1 MALDRPDSIR
11 RSDGPMLSAPRDEA
25 GLPREVYALL
35 AQANLLRMRGCWEE
49 AVSNCMAALRMA
61 PDSPSA
67 QSLLGDIYENQGRFD
82 DAIQWYRMALD
93 ANPESPADRLKL
105 DRLLQRQQPGSRTER
120 KAALLDKA
128 APLDKAA
135 LLEPDAVSA
144 APAPAGPAPTSLPL
158 GRRLMQ
164 DPETALRCGAL
175 LAAALVCL
183 VVVFAYAAV
192 HRRAAL
198 ASLGLAPSQEVK
210 TAPVVVAPL
219 SGPPAGSETSSTLH
233 DSAEQAVLDS
243 LRGSSDLSAQGITVD
258 DLQFDPRA
266 SRMSVTISLPSGNGL
281 TQAAVLHSALH
292 TVQATAAATPSA
304 TAFTLR
310 CYLIPAGTGGKSLI
324 FVGDLSRSALPGG
337 VAPEPADGQIQAI
350 WTNLWWSPQ
359 MPGLDAAP

>member
-1 MALDRPDSIR
+1 MDLDQPDIIR
-11 RSDGPMLSAPRDEA
+11 RSNGPGLSALRDET

-49 AVSNCMAALRMA
+49 AVGNCMAALRLA

-93 ANPESPADRLKL
+93 ASPDSPADRLKL
-105 DRLLQRQQPGSRTER
+105 DRLLQRQLPTSRSER
-120 KAALLDKA
+120 KAVTA
-128 APLDKAA
+128 
-135 LLEPDAVSA
+135 EPNTQGDSPPTADSV
-144 APAPAGPAPTSLPL
+144 PAPRPL
-158 GRRLMQ
+158 LRRLMQ
-164 DPETALRCGAL
+164 DPETALRYGA
-175 LAAALVCL
+175 LAAALLVCL
-183 VVVFAYAAV
+183 VVVFAYAAA

-198 ASLGLAPSQEVK
+198 ASLGLAPYQEVK
-210 TAPVVVAPL
+210 IAPVMVPST
-219 SGPPAGSETSSTLH
+219 SGPPAGSEVSSPR
-233 DSAEQAVLDS
+233 DSAEQSVLDS
-243 LRGSSDLSAQGITVD
+243 LRGSRDLSAQGITVN

-266 SRMSVTISLPSGNGL
+266 GRVSVTISLLPSGNGL

-292 TVQATAAATPSA
+292 TAQAAAAASPSA

-310 CYLIPAGTGGKSLI
+310 CLMAPGAGGTSLV

-337 VAPEPADGQIQAI
+337 GASEPDDRHVQAL
-350 WTNLWWSPQ
+350 WTNPWWSPQ

>member
-49 AVSNCMAALRMA
+49 SVSNCMAALRMA

-105 DRLLQRQQPGSRTER
+105 DRLLQRQMPVPRTER
-120 KAALLDKA
+120 KAAASEADTEGGH
-128 APLDKAA
+128 P
-135 LLEPDAVSA
+135 V
-144 APAPAGPAPTSLPL
+144 PASPAPTPRPL
-158 GRRLMQ
+158 GRRLIR
-164 DPETALRCGAL
+164 DPETALRYGAQT
-175 LAAALVCL
+175 AAALVCL
-183 VVVFAYAAV
+183 VVIFAYAAA
-192 HRRAAL
+192 HHRAAL
-198 ASLGLAPSQEVK
+198 ASLGLPTQEVK
-210 TAPVVVAPL
+210 SAPIVVAPL
-219 SGPPAGSETSSTLH
+219 SGPPAGSEAKDNPR

-266 SRMSVTISLPSGNGL
+266 ARVSVTISLPSGNGL
-281 TQAAVLHSALH
+281 TQASVLHSALH

-310 CYLIPAGTGGKSLI
+310 CLIPAGTGGTSRI

-337 VAPEPADGQIQAI
+337 AAPEPADGQVQAI